1 MKKVR
6 KRISYILGLI
16 VICVLFTGCGKK
28 FDASGYTQ
36 AVLDVSYKNEIQKYV
51 ELTKSTEE
59 EANQIFEDN
68 LQSNLEMML
77 QAFNGYELSEE
88 LMEKY
93 RVLFRDMMKQVKYTV
108 GEAKETEDKNF
119 EVDVT
124 VEPMLIFNDTYAEL
138 QKQSE
143 DYATQV
149 TNEVMNGAPL
159 PSDEEMLSHVFE
171 IYYNILR
178 NYVDQGMKYGEPQTV
193 TIHVNKNEKNVYSI
207 SQEDLAQIDGNV
219 MAMDVLQ

>member
-77 QAFNGYELSEE
+77 QAFDGYELSEE

-119 EVDVT
+119 KVDVT
-124 VEPMLIFNDTYAEL
+124 VEPMLIFHDTYAEL

-193 TIHVNKNEKNVYSI
+193 TIHVNKNEKNIYSI